1 MIWDLGMTVN
11 ETLELYGNFPLDLLK
26 AGEKVLVYCRECK
39 RELDLDEVVDHMI
52 INSQNPN
59 GHKVHFTIEKV

>member
-1 MIWDLGMTVN
+1 MIWDLDMTVN

>member
-52 INSQNPN
+52 INSQNPD